1 MSKLADIATPEAAAK
16 PAPIKPAPAD
26 VDAEKEDTDVPVAK
40 LNTFKFRESCSNRY
54 LVRLPA
60 EVSLED
66 AKDQRF
72 MEKCLILKS
81 RDFTSFDEVLCVGH
95 SADWATE
102 WLVIDA
108 ELAFVNLQL
117 QKVYTFE
124 QQHVS
129 DENRMPAGY
138 SIHRDRVSGK
148 YYAVR
153 DKDNHEFLSGFNRR
167 EDCLR
172 ALLDHAIFR
181 AE

>member
-1 MSKLADIATPEAAAK
+1 MIFEAFRSSSRYSA
-16 PAPIKPAPAD
+16 
-26 VDAEKEDTDVPVAK
+26 
-40 LNTFKFRESCSNRY
+40 LTFCFAFGFP
-54 LVRLPA
+54 LVH
-60 EVSLED
+60 E
-66 AKDQRF
+66 
-72 MEKCLILKS
+72 ILKS
-81 RDFTSFDEVLCVGH
+81 RDFTSFDEVFCVGH

-117 QKVYTFE
+117 QKVYEFE

-129 DENRMPAGY
+129 DENRMPAGF
-138 SIHRDRVSGK
+138 SILRDRIHGQ

-153 DKDNHEFLSGFNRR
+153 DVDGHEFLSGFNRR

-181 AE
+181 TEG